1 MAESVNAGGSA
12 EPDLAPIARA
22 LGYGGLLPFL
32 GLAAA
37 AFFDWQPLGIAPLP
51 WLAAYAATIL
61 SFVGAVHWGVGFA
74 ARVLPARRT
83 WLVASVVP
91 ALVAWVALA
100 LPARAGLWL
109 FVAGFMG
116 WYAWE
121 RATAWPHFPDGY
133 RTLRTVRTLGV
144 SLSLAAVAIV
154 GGAAA

>member
-1 MAESVNAGGSA
+1 MADDVNAGGSA

-37 AFFDWQPLGIAPLP
+37 AFFDWQPLGIAPRP

-61 SFVGAVHWGVGFA
+61 SFVGAVHWGIGIA
-74 ARVLPARRT
+74 APALRARRT

-133 RTLRTVRTLGV
+133 RTLRTVLTLGV